1 MPKNYILNVKD
12 TNGNWVPLQTLVGP
26 KGDQGVQGPVGVG
39 IKSITKENEN
49 LIITLTN
56 DQRKELDLNI
66 TNTLNTIFNN
76 RFSEDLNNK
85 LPKGNITSDVTAE
98 TLKRDINLNLEKI
111 RNNESALTKTASELK
126 IENNIIKYKENN
138 INKTIDLTPYINPT
152 NQAIETIV
160 QSKGQTLFE
169 SKDATIVKNLELVNK
184 KLTFNSNGINKEI
197 NLPILDLP
205 RGNELLN
212 KINNDITNTSPE
224 FISFKD
230 KLNIPTSLQ
239 QILTEND
246 SVFQNKNFQSKN
258 LDDYKDQNKQGYFI
272 VKNNSEI
279 QNLPISKNGIIK
291 IFALNDSYTL
301 QEYVTIDGE
310 IYQRIFN
317 NTWGNWKLLNPI
329 VVDKTNKTI
338 HFGENTT
345 DLYSVYVNN
354 INAKGRIITQDEIIS
369 SGDITAFSDIRL
381 KTNIE
386 KIENALDKVCQL
398 SGYTYNMNN
407 KRRTGVIAQEVEKVL
422 PEVVQDR
429 EDGYK
434 TVAYGNMIGLLIEAI
449 KELKEEI
456 KVIKNGN

>member
-1 MPKNYILNVKD
+1 MAKNYILNVKD

-26 KGDQGVQGPVGVG
+26 KGDQGAQGPVGVG

-56 DQRKELDLNI
+56 EQRKELDLNI
-66 TNTLNTIFNN
+66 TNTINSTFDN
-76 RFSEDLNNK
+76 RLS
-85 LPKGNITSDVTAE
+85 TV
-98 TLKRDINLNLEKI
+98 LEKI
-111 RNNESALTKTASELK
+111 RNNELSLTKTANELK
-126 IENNIIKYKENN
+126 IENNIIKYKENSV
-138 INKTIDLTPYINPT
+138 NKTIDLTPYINPT
-152 NQAIETIV
+152 NQAIESIV

-184 KLTFNSNGINKEI
+184 KLTFNSNGTNKEI
-197 NLPILDLP
+197 NLPISELP
-205 RGNELLN
+205 TGKEILN

-224 FISFKD
+224 FISFKE
-230 KLNIPTSLQ
+230 KLNIPNSGQ
-239 QILTEND
+239 Q
-246 SVFQNKNFQSKN
+246 SSF
-258 LDDYKDQNKQGYFI
+258 
-272 VKNNSEI
+272 
-279 QNLPISKNGIIK
+279 
-291 IFALNDSYTL
+291 
-301 QEYVTIDGE
+301 
-310 IYQRIFN
+310 
-317 NTWGNWKLLNPI
+317 
-329 VVDKTNKTI
+329 VVDGPNKTI

-345 DLYSVYVNN
+345 DLYSIYANN

-381 KTNIE
+381 KTDIE

-398 SGYTYNMNN
+398 SGYTYNMND

>member
-1 MPKNYILNVKD
+1 MAKNYILNVKD

-26 KGDQGVQGPVGVG
+26 KGDQGVQGPSGVG
-39 IKSITKENEN
+39 IKNITKENEN

-66 TNTLNTIFNN
+66 TNTINSIFNN
-76 RFSEDLNNK
+76 RFSSELNNK
-85 LPKGNITSDVTAE
+85 LSKGNITSDVTAE

-111 RNNESALTKTASELK
+111 RNNELSLTKTANELK

-138 INKTIDLTPYINPT
+138 VNKTIDLTPYINPT
-152 NQAIETIV
+152 NQTIESIV
-160 QSKGQTLFE
+160 QNKGQTLFE

-246 SVFQNKNFQSKN
+246 SIFQNKSFQSKN

-338 HFGENTT
+338 HFGENKT

-398 SGYTYNMNN
+398 SGYTYDMND
-407 KRRTGVIAQEVEKVL
+407 KRKTGVIAQEVEKVL
-422 PEVVQDR
+422 PEVVQNR

-456 KVIKNGN
+456 KVIKSGN

>member
-1 MPKNYILNVKD
+1 MAKNYILNVKD

-39 IKSITKENEN
+39 IKNITKENEN

-66 TNTLNTIFNN
+66 TNTLNTIFSN
-76 RFSEDLNNK
+76 RISQEINDK
-85 LPKGNITSDVTAE
+85 LSKGNVTSDITAE
-98 TLKRDINLNLEKI
+98 TLKRDIDLNSGKI
-111 RNNESALTKTASELK
+111 RNNELSLTKTANELK

-138 INKTIDLTPYINPT
+138 VNKTIDLTPYINPT
-152 NQAIETIV
+152 NQAIESIV

-169 SKDATIVKNLELVNK
+169 SKDATIVKNLELINK
-184 KLTFNSNGINKEI
+184 KLTFNSNGVEKEI

-239 QILTEND
+239 QILIEND
-246 SVFQNKNFQSKN
+246 SIFQNKSLQSKN

-338 HFGENTT
+338 HFGENKT

-354 INAKGRIITQDEIIS
+354 INAKSKIITQDEIIS

-398 SGYTYNMNN
+398 SGYTYDMND

-422 PEVVQDR
+422 PEVVQNR

-434 TVAYGNMIGLLIEAI
+434 TIAYGNMIGLLIEAI

>member
-1 MPKNYILNVKD
+1 MAKNYILNVKD

-39 IKSITKENEN
+39 IKNITKENEN

-66 TNTLNTIFNN
+66 TNTLNTIFSN
-76 RFSEDLNNK
+76 RISQEINDK
-85 LPKGNITSDVTAE
+85 LSKGNVTSDITAE
-98 TLKRDINLNLEKI
+98 TLKRDIDLNSGKI
-111 RNNESALTKTASELK
+111 RNNELSLTKTANELK

-138 INKTIDLTPYINPT
+138 VNKTIDLTPYINPT
-152 NQAIETIV
+152 NQAIESIV

-169 SKDATIVKNLELVNK
+169 SKDATIVKNLELINK
-184 KLTFNSNGINKEI
+184 KLTFNSNGVEKEI

-239 QILTEND
+239 QILIEND
-246 SVFQNKNFQSKN
+246 SIFQNKSFQSKN

-338 HFGENTT
+338 HFGENKT

-354 INAKGRIITQDEIIS
+354 INAKSKIITQDEIIS

-398 SGYTYNMNN
+398 SGYTYDMND

-422 PEVVQDR
+422 PEVVQNR

-434 TVAYGNMIGLLIEAI
+434 TIAYGNMIGLLIEAI